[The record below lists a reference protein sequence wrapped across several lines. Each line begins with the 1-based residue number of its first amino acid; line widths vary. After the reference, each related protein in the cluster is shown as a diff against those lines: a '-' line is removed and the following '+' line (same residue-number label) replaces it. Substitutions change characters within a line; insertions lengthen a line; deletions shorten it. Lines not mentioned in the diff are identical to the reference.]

1 MTDTLRVATVIPTL
15 NESASIERCIQSLLS
30 QSYPPENHRIIVVD
44 GGSSDDTVEKV
55 NRLLEKMN
63 QDSASLIGKPRIEIL
78 LNSNKYT
85 PSARNIALKHISGE
99 VDLVF
104 EMIGHAFLPSDHIE
118 KRVAD
123 LLEIET
129 IQGRRIAGVGTL
141 VIPDSNDP
149 GMFGRW
155 VEATLLS
162 PLGNSG
168 GQFAQFRGREKHHVP
183 AFVIHRI
190 EALEDV
196 GGWDEKFHTNQDSD
210 LSMRLLKKN
219 WQLWRSDASNIQ
231 MSKRNNPTSMI
242 KMSWRYG
249 SWRMYTL
256 KRHPERGSV
265 REILPAFGILLTL
278 LLYTMLQEYW
288 LVPIY
293 AYAIALLLDSI
304 RGAVKHKQISLILG
318 LPICLLILHTF
329 FTLGLLSA
337 TFRRPS
343 NISDR

>member
-1 MTDTLRVATVIPTL
+1 MTGTLRVATVIPTL
-15 NESASIERCIQSLLS
+15 NESDSIERCIQSLLS
-30 QSYPPENHRIIVVD
+30 QTYPPENHRIIVVD

-55 NRLLEKMN
+55 NQLISKTT
-63 QDSASLIGKPRIEIL
+63 QASTSLPQNPRIEIL
-78 LNSNKYT
+78 FNSKKYT
-85 PSARNIALKHISGE
+85 PSARNIALKHVSGE

-104 EMIGHAFLPSDHIE
+104 EMIGHAFLPSEHIE

-123 LLEIET
+123 LIEIEA

-141 VIPDSNDP
+141 VTPDSEVS

-168 GQFAQFRGREKHHVP
+168 GQFDQFKGREKHHIP

-196 GGWDEKFHTNQDSD
+196 GGWDENLHTNQDSD
-210 LSMRLLKKN
+210 ISMRLIKKN
-219 WQLWRSDASNIQ
+219 WQLWRSDASSIQ
-231 MSKRNNPTSMI
+231 MTKRSNPISLI

-249 SWRMYTL
+249 SWRMQTL

-265 REILPAFGILLTL
+265 REILPAFGVLLTL
-278 LLYTMLQEYW
+278 ILYAMIPQYW
-288 LVPIY
+288 LIPIY
-293 AYAIALLLDSI
+293 AYAIALFLDSI
-304 RGAVKHKQISLILG
+304 RGAVKQRQITLILG

-329 FTLGLLSA
+329 FTMGLLSA
-337 TFRRPS
+337 TFRRPA